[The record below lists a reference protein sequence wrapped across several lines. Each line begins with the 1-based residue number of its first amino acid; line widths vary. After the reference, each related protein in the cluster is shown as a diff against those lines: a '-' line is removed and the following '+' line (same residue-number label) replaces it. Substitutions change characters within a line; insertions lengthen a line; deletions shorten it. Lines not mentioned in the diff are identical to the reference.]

1 MAINVNTV
9 YQTVLMI
16 LNKEQRGYMT
26 PTEFNTVS
34 TQVQLEIF
42 EKYFDDLNQQLRV
55 PQADTD
61 YADRQEN
68 IDEKLA
74 IFKTFGNATYTAVGS
89 LSYFVL
95 PTSDI
100 YGDVVSFYRLGNVLY
115 NDEKVVQRL
124 DRHEFYYA
132 NQSRL
137 TKPSTINPA
146 YLYENQKLFIKP
158 TTIKDK
164 IKVEWLKKIY
174 TKELKIKRGF
184 AYEQAVYDEINK
196 AIKEFNIEGFKLSDG
211 PTEVEGAADLVSTL
225 FGQDF
230 NVELKLEKPRYS
242 SVTLKYDL
250 NKLAPSILKNYPF
263 NDQLIKMANDKKEAF
278 KKYRER
284 ANELGIEMFGKDYV
298 PMDQMGDALP
308 KLS

>member
-26 PTEFNTVS
+26 PTEFNTVA

-74 IFKTFGNATYTAVGS
+74 IFKTFGDAIYTTIGG

-95 PTSDI
+95 PTSDT

-158 TTIKDK
+158 TTITDK
-164 IKVEWLKKIY
+164 IKVDYIRKPNNIIWGFTPGSVGQYVWNDTLYSLVDNPTGSTDFEIHESEQ
-174 TKELKIKRGF
+174 TEVILKILLYSGIIIRDPEVVQT
-184 AYEQAVYDEINK
+184 AAALVQADETNK
-196 AIKEFNIEGFKLSDG
+196 KS
-211 PTEVEGAADLVSTL
+211 
-225 FGQDF
+225 
-230 NVELKLEKPRYS
+230 
-242 SVTLKYDL
+242 
-250 NKLAPSILKNYPF
+250 
-263 NDQLIKMANDKKEAF
+263 
-278 KKYRER
+278 
-284 ANELGIEMFGKDYV
+284 
-298 PMDQMGDALP
+298 
-308 KLS
+308 

>member
-26 PTEFNTVS
+26 PTEFNTVA

-74 IFKTFGNATYTAVGS
+74 IFKTFGDAIYTTIGG

-95 PTSDI
+95 PTSDT

-146 YLYENQKLFIKP
+146 YLYENKKLFIKP
-158 TTIKDK
+158 TTITDK
-164 IKVEWLKKIY
+164 IKVDYIRKPNDIVWGFTPGSVGQYVWNNTPYSLVDNPTGSTDFEIHESEQ
-174 TKELKIKRGF
+174 TEVILKILLYSGIIIRDPEVVQT
-184 AYEQAVYDEINK
+184 AAALVQADEVNK
-196 AIKEFNIEGFKLSDG
+196 KS
-211 PTEVEGAADLVSTL
+211 
-225 FGQDF
+225 
-230 NVELKLEKPRYS
+230 
-242 SVTLKYDL
+242 
-250 NKLAPSILKNYPF
+250 
-263 NDQLIKMANDKKEAF
+263 
-278 KKYRER
+278 
-284 ANELGIEMFGKDYV
+284 
-298 PMDQMGDALP
+298 
-308 KLS
+308 

>member
-26 PTEFNTVS
+26 PTEFNTVA

-68 IDEKLA
+68 LDEKLA
-74 IFKTFGNATYTAVGS
+74 IFKTFGDAIYTTIGG

-95 PTSDI
+95 PITDT
-100 YGDVVSFYRLGNVLY
+100 YGNSVSFYRLGNVLY

-137 TKPSTINPA
+137 TKPSILNPA
-146 YLYENQKLFIKP
+146 YLYENQKLFVKP
-158 TTIKDK
+158 TSIIDK
-164 IKVEWLKKIY
+164 IKVDYIRKPNNVEWTFTTGNLGQY
-174 TKELKIKRGF
+174 QNNSLTSVDFELHES
-184 AYEQAVYDEINK
+184 EQ
-196 AIKEFNIEGFKLSDG
+196 
-211 PTEVEGAADLVSTL
+211 TEVVLKVLLYAGIVIRDPQIVQAAAAQVQAD
-225 FGQDF
+225 
-230 NVELKLEKPRYS
+230 EA
-242 SVTLKYDL
+242 
-250 NKLAPSILKNYPF
+250 NKKS
-263 NDQLIKMANDKKEAF
+263 
-278 KKYRER
+278 
-284 ANELGIEMFGKDYV
+284 
-298 PMDQMGDALP
+298 
-308 KLS
+308 

>member
-26 PTEFNTVS
+26 PTEFNTVA

-68 IDEKLA
+68 LDEKLA
-74 IFKTFGNATYTAVGS
+74 IFKTFGDAIYTTVGG

-95 PTSDI
+95 PITDT
-100 YGDVVSFYRLGNVLY
+100 YGDSVSFYRLGNVLY
-115 NDEKVVQRL
+115 NDEKIVQRL

-132 NQSRL
+132 NKSRL

-146 YLYENQKLFIKP
+146 YLYENQKLFVKP
-158 TTIKDK
+158 TSIIDK
-164 IKVEWLKKIY
+164 IKVDYIRKPNNVEWTFTTGNLGQY
-174 TKELKIKRGF
+174 QNNSLTSVDFELHES
-184 AYEQAVYDEINK
+184 EQ
-196 AIKEFNIEGFKLSDG
+196 
-211 PTEVEGAADLVSTL
+211 TEVVLKVLLYAGIVIRDPQIVQAAAAQVQAD
-225 FGQDF
+225 
-230 NVELKLEKPRYS
+230 EA
-242 SVTLKYDL
+242 
-250 NKLAPSILKNYPF
+250 NKKS
-263 NDQLIKMANDKKEAF
+263 
-278 KKYRER
+278 
-284 ANELGIEMFGKDYV
+284 
-298 PMDQMGDALP
+298 
-308 KLS
+308 

>member
-26 PTEFNTVS
+26 PTEFNTVA

-74 IFKTFGNATYTAVGS
+74 IFKTFGDAIYTTIGG

-95 PTSDI
+95 PTSDT

-158 TTIKDK
+158 TTITDK
-164 IKVEWLKKIY
+164 IKVDYIRKPNDIVWGFTPGSVGQYVWNNTPYSLSNPTGSTNFEIHESEQ
-174 TKELKIKRGF
+174 TEVILKILLYSGIIIRDPEVVQT
-184 AYEQAVYDEINK
+184 AAALVQADEANK
-196 AIKEFNIEGFKLSDG
+196 KS
-211 PTEVEGAADLVSTL
+211 
-225 FGQDF
+225 
-230 NVELKLEKPRYS
+230 
-242 SVTLKYDL
+242 
-250 NKLAPSILKNYPF
+250 
-263 NDQLIKMANDKKEAF
+263 
-278 KKYRER
+278 
-284 ANELGIEMFGKDYV
+284 
-298 PMDQMGDALP
+298 
-308 KLS
+308 

>member
-26 PTEFNTVS
+26 PTEFNTVA

-42 EKYFDDLNQQLRV
+42 EKYFDDLNQQLRI

-68 IDEKLA
+68 IDEKIA
-74 IFKTFGNATYTAVGS
+74 IFKTFGSATYTTAGS
-89 LSYFVL
+89 LSYFEL
-95 PTSDI
+95 PTSDV
-100 YGDVVSFYRLGNVLY
+100 YGKLVDFYRLGNVLY

-124 DRHEFYYA
+124 DRREFYYA

-158 TTIKDK
+158 TSIVSK
-164 IKVEWLKKIY
+164 ITVDYVRKPVDVNWVIRLGSLGQYEYNDLASVDFELHESEQTEVI
-174 TKELKIKRGF
+174 LKILLYAGIIIRDNEIVQT
-184 AYEQAVYDEINK
+184 AAALVQAD
-196 AIKEFNIEGFKLSDG
+196 AQKE
-211 PTEVEGAADLVSTL
+211 VS
-225 FGQDF
+225 
-230 NVELKLEKPRYS
+230 
-242 SVTLKYDL
+242 
-250 NKLAPSILKNYPF
+250 
-263 NDQLIKMANDKKEAF
+263 
-278 KKYRER
+278 
-284 ANELGIEMFGKDYV
+284 
-298 PMDQMGDALP
+298 
-308 KLS
+308 

>member
-26 PTEFNTVS
+26 PTEFNTVA

-74 IFKTFGNATYTAVGS
+74 IFKTFGDATYTTVGG

-95 PTSDI
+95 PTSDT
-100 YGDVVSFYRLGNVLY
+100 YGNVVSFYRLGNVLY

-158 TTIKDK
+158 TTITDK
-164 IKVEWLKKIY
+164 IKVDYIRKPNDIIWGFTPGSVGQYVWNNTPYSLSNPTGSTDFEIHESEQ
-174 TKELKIKRGF
+174 TEVILKILLYSGIIIRDPEVVQT
-184 AYEQAVYDEINK
+184 AAALVQADEANK
-196 AIKEFNIEGFKLSDG
+196 KS
-211 PTEVEGAADLVSTL
+211 
-225 FGQDF
+225 
-230 NVELKLEKPRYS
+230 
-242 SVTLKYDL
+242 
-250 NKLAPSILKNYPF
+250 
-263 NDQLIKMANDKKEAF
+263 
-278 KKYRER
+278 
-284 ANELGIEMFGKDYV
+284 
-298 PMDQMGDALP
+298 
-308 KLS
+308 

>member
-26 PTEFNTVS
+26 PTEFNTVA
-34 TQVQLEIF
+34 TQVQLEVF
-42 EKYFDDLNQQLRV
+42 EKYFDDLNQQLRI

-68 IDEKLA
+68 IDEKIA
-74 IFKTFGNATYTAVGS
+74 IFKTFGDALYTTDGS
-89 LSYFVL
+89 LSYFEL
-95 PTSDI
+95 PIDDAYTEE
-100 YGDVVSFYRLGNVLY
+100 VVFYRLGNVLY

-158 TTIKDK
+158 TSIVSK
-164 IKVEWLKKIY
+164 ITVDYVRKPVDVNWVIRLGSLGQYEYNDLASVDFELHESEQTEVI
-174 TKELKIKRGF
+174 LKILLYAGIIIRDNEIVQT
-184 AYEQAVYDEINK
+184 AAALVQAD
-196 AIKEFNIEGFKLSDG
+196 AQKE
-211 PTEVEGAADLVSTL
+211 VS
-225 FGQDF
+225 
-230 NVELKLEKPRYS
+230 
-242 SVTLKYDL
+242 
-250 NKLAPSILKNYPF
+250 
-263 NDQLIKMANDKKEAF
+263 
-278 KKYRER
+278 
-284 ANELGIEMFGKDYV
+284 
-298 PMDQMGDALP
+298 
-308 KLS
+308 